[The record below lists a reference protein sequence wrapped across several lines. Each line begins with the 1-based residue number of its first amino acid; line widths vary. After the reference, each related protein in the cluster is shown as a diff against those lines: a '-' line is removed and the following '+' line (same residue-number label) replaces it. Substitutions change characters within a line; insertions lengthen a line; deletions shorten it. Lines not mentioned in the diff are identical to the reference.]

1 MKTTVDEENRPV
13 KKGSNRRIMGHF
25 KRKYK
30 EKENLG

>member
-1 MKTTVDEENRPV
+1 MKTTVDEENRSV

>member
-13 KKGSNRRIMGHF
+13 NKGSNRRIMGHF